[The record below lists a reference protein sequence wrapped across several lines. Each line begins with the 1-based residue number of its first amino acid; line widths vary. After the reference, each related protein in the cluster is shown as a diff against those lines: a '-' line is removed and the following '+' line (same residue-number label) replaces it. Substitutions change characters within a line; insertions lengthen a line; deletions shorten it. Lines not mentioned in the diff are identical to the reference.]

1 MTRTGNRRL
10 WLIII
15 LGLLVGAYY
24 VLGIAQDRQIDIS
37 SAEAKKNQL
46 QRDLRAGN
54 LFSAALADLDNFTIN
69 ENNATTLDILRHL
82 GLEESV
88 IDYQTRSRS
97 IRPIAGTDLYVR
109 RFTLEGT
116 MSFAN
121 AMSQIDWLHNTN
133 KVVINQIELEP
144 GAEYGDVVTFKL
156 EGTLYGI
163 RK

>member
-1 MTRTGNRRL
+1 MTRTGNRRF
-10 WLIII
+10 WLVII
-15 LGLLVGAYY
+15 LGLTVAAYY
-24 VLGIAQDRQIDIS
+24 VLGMAQDTQVEIS
-37 SAEAKKNQL
+37 SAESKKNQL

-88 IDYQTRSRS
+88 VDYQTRSRS
-97 IRPIAGTDLYVR
+97 IRPIAGTDLYIR
-109 RFTLEGT
+109 RFNLSGE
-116 MSFAN
+116 MSFAE

-133 KVVINQIELEP
+133 KVVINRVVLEP
-144 GAEYGDVVTFKL
+144 GEGFGDVVVFEL

>member
-10 WLIII
+10 WLVII
-15 LGLLVGAYY
+15 LGLILAAYY
-24 VLGIAQDRQIDIS
+24 VLGMAQDTQIDIS
-37 SAEAKKNQL
+37 SAESRKNQL

-54 LFSAALADLDNFTIN
+54 LFSAALADLDSFTIN

-82 GLEESV
+82 GLEESSM
-88 IDYQTRSRS
+88 DYQTRSRS

-109 RFTLEGT
+109 RFTLEGS
-116 MSFAN
+116 MSFAA

-133 KVVINQIELEP
+133 KVIINRVELEP
-144 GAEYGDVVTFKL
+144 GEGFGDIINFVL

>member
-15 LGLLVGAYY
+15 IGLIIAAYY
-24 VLGIAQDRQIDIS
+24 VLGIAQDTQVDIS
-37 SAEAKKNQL
+37 SAESKKNQL

-69 ENNATTLDILRHL
+69 ESDATTLNILRHL
-82 GLEESV
+82 GLEESTM
-88 IDYQTRSRS
+88 DYRTMSKS
-97 IRPIAGTDLYVR
+97 IRPVGGTDLYVR
-109 RFTLEGT
+109 RFNLQGEMT
-116 MSFAN
+116 FAD
-121 AMSQIDWLHNTN
+121 AMNQIDWLHNTN
-133 KVVINQIELEP
+133 KVVINRIEVEP
-144 GAEYGDVVTFKL
+144 GEGYGDVVNFDL

>member
-1 MTRTGNRRL
+1 MTRTGNRRFWL
-10 WLIII
+10 LIII
-15 LGLLVGAYY
+15 GLIITAYY
-24 VLGIAQDRQIDIS
+24 VLGTAQDTQVDIS
-37 SAEAKKNQL
+37 SAESKKNQL

-54 LFSAALADLDNFTIN
+54 LFSAALADLDSFTIN

-88 IDYQTRSRS
+88 VNYKTMSRS
-97 IRPIAGTDLYVR
+97 IRPIAGTDLFVR
-109 RFTLEGT
+109 RFNLSGEMT
-116 MSFAN
+116 FAE

-133 KVVINQIELEP
+133 KVVINTVELEP
-144 GAEYGDVVTFKL
+144 GEGFGDIVSFNL